1 VVQVGTLPGVQPGA
15 ATRPGAGHAALVEL
29 DTRPLRVAGAAMLAT
44 AAVLPAV
51 AHGPAL
57 CPLRAM
63 TGVPCPFC
71 GMTRGVVDAVHGDVG
86 GSLLMNPGALLLVAA
101 AVLLVLGVIRGRV
114 TFPRWALVAGIAA
127 LWSFQL
133 VKYAT
138 GLPL

>member
-1 VVQVGTLPGVQPGA
+1 VQPGA
-15 ATRPGAGHAALVEL
+15 LTRQGGSQAALIEL

-51 AHGPAL
+51 AHAGPVL

-86 GSLLMNPGALLLVAA
+86 GSLSMNPGALLLVAA
-101 AVLLVLGVIRGRV
+101 ALVLVLGVVRGRV
-114 TFPRWALVAGIAA
+114 TFPRWSLVAAIAA
-127 LWSFQL
+127 LWCFQL
-133 VKYAT
+133 VKYAI